1 MSLTGC
7 GSKLPAGRTLLN
19 DPDGPASLIGG
30 RVATFL
36 IHNSMKKITMRQI
49 LAALVHECGEI
60 DGRGIFE
67 WYCKT
72 YGVTVVDLAPAS
84 VAREVLG
91 L

>member
-1 MSLTGC
+1 ME
-7 GSKLPAGRTLLN
+7 
-19 DPDGPASLIGG
+19 
-30 RVATFL
+30 
-36 IHNSMKKITMRQI
+36 KITMRHI

-60 DGRGIFE
+60 DGRGVFE

-72 YGVTVVDLAPAS
+72 YGVTASDLAPAS